1 MRGRAERLSSDGLNF
16 RRCIMLKRCAVFLGI
31 ALMAG
36 ATVLVL
42 PTKSDAAPRG
52 WRGGYYGRGYYDG
65 GYYGRRYYDG
75 GYYGRGYDGGY
86 YGRGYY
92 PWGVGVS
99 VGSAPWYYGAYPRGV
114 YYDNMPIFYGAP
126 AEGVTYS
133 RSAYTPDARA
143 TTDDRAHLRIVV
155 PAEKA
160 EVWIQGEKSEQDR
173 STQNYMSPPLTMG
186 KKYYYEV
193 RARWTDANGK
203 TVEASREIPIYAG
216 QPMTVDFG
224 RSEQKY

>member
-1 MRGRAERLSSDGLNF
+1 
-16 RRCIMLKRCAVFLGI
+16 MLKRCAVFLGI

-36 ATVLVL
+36 AAVLVL
-42 PTKSDAAPRG
+42 PTTSDAAPRA

-75 GYYGRGYDGGY
+75 GYYGRGYYGSW

-92 PWGVGVS
+92 PWGVAVS
-99 VGSAPWYYGAYPRGV
+99 VAPWYYGGFYGAYPRGV
-114 YYDNMPIFYGAP
+114 YYDSMPNFYGTP
-126 AEGVTYS
+126 PGGVTYTT
-133 RSAYTPDARA
+133 SAYTPDARG
-143 TTDDRAHLRIVV
+143 TTDDRAYLRIVI
-155 PAEKA
+155 PADKA

-173 STQNYMSPPLTMG
+173 SSQDYVSPPLTMG
-186 KKYYYEV
+186 KRYYYEV

-203 TVEASREIPIYAG
+203 TVEGTREIPIYAG

-224 RSEQKY
+224 RSTQRY